1 MEEKNLEPKKTLT
14 MRQLAAIIVTALFF
28 AFQMYIALVKQLT
41 PMLQGPLHLVFAL
54 TLVYIYFPADYN
66 YRKKTR
72 KAAEAE
78 GKTPDPELMKKH
90 AWMNWLDIPCFL
102 GIAYMLWYVVSQYER
117 LTDYVLGISPV
128 LTIDYIAMVVCIAIL
143 LLAVYRTL
151 GMMLTAFIGAFI
163 LFAWISPHLPGIFY
177 TKPKSTIVKFLNQFT
192 AGMVMTESGIFGTP
206 LYTSASTLF
215 YFMVFG
221 AFFSEIGG
229 GQLLID
235 IGMKASNKS
244 SGGPAKAAVLSSG
257 LMGMISGSA
266 VANVATTGVMT
277 IPMMKKI
284 GYAPEE
290 AGAVEAVAST
300 GGQIMPPIM
309 GVGAFIM
316 AEMLGISYLKVATAA
331 IIPALAY
338 YFAVFVLV
346 DRLAAKRAGRI
357 DKSVDAT
364 ITVSRK
370 VIPRLFLLIPAILL
384 VIWIIRGASLMRAG
398 MIGIFACIACDI
410 LNYFVNKE
418 DFIDIKA
425 LGNCCMDG
433 AKQAASIAIP
443 TAACGI
449 IINVVTGQ
457 TSLATNLSNLISA
470 LGTSNLFLALLIGMA
485 GCMVLGMALPTVA
498 AYLVGTILF
507 VPCIKPILL
516 ASGQPDMTANLCA
529 NMFVFYYGIM
539 AQITPPVCVASYTAA
554 GIADANAMK
563 TGLKGFT
570 FAMVGFL
577 VPFVFVYNPAILL
590 QGSAAEIALAAAQL
604 GLGTFF
610 LAVVVSGFFKSELGK
625 IERALLLLAS
635 ILLIMPEMLTSIAGA
650 VIGIAVLVMSVIKS
664 KKTQAAAA

>member
-1 MEEKNLEPKKTLT
+1 MEANKKINVRTI
-14 MRQLAAIIVTALFF
+14 AATAVTAVFF

-41 PMLQGPLHLVFAL
+41 PMLQSPLHLVFAL
-54 TLVYIYFPADYN
+54 TLVFLYFPADYN
-66 YRKKTR
+66 YRKKLR
-72 KAAEAE
+72 KAAEAKGE
-78 GKTPDPELMKKH
+78 TPDPALLNKR
-90 AWMNWLDIPCFL
+90 AWMNWLDIPAFI
-102 GIAYMLWYVVSQYER
+102 GIAYLLWYVITQNAR
-117 LTDYVLGISPV
+117 LNDFVVGISDV
-128 LTIDYIAMVVCIAIL
+128 YTIDYVCMVVTILLL

-151 GMMLTAFIGAFI
+151 GIMLTAFIAVFI
-163 LFAWISPHLPGIFY
+163 LYAWTAPYLPGILY
-177 TKPKSTIVKFLNQFT
+177 TKPKSTMLKFLNQFT

-221 AFFSEIGG
+221 AFFSTIGG

-235 IGMKASNKS
+235 LGMKVSNKS

-284 GYAPEE
+284 GYEPEE

-316 AEMLGISYLKVATAA
+316 AEMLGINYMKVAAAA
-331 IIPALAY
+331 IIPAVAY

-346 DRLAAKRAGRI
+346 DRIAAKRAANI
-357 DKSVDAT
+357 DSNVDAS
-364 ITVSRK
+364 IQVDRK
-370 VIPRLFLLIPAILL
+370 ILPRLFLLIPALLL

-398 MIGIFACIACDI
+398 MIGIFACIACDVV
-410 LNYFVNKE
+410 NYFVNKE
-418 DFIDIKA
+418 DFIDLKG
-425 LGNCCMDG
+425 LWNCCVDG

-470 LGTSNLFLALLIGMA
+470 LGTENLFVALLIAMV
-485 GCMVLGMALPTVA
+485 GCMILGMALPTVA

-507 VPCIKPILL
+507 VPCIRPILL
-516 ASGQPDMTANLCA
+516 ATGMAEFTANLCA

-554 GIADANAMK
+554 GIADGNAMK
-563 TGLKGFT
+563 TGLKGFS
-570 FAMVGFL
+570 FALVGFL

-590 QGSAAEIALAAAQL
+590 QGTVVEIVIATAQMA
-604 GLGTFF
+604 LGTYF
-610 LAVVVSGFFKSELGK
+610 LAITVSGFFKRNLK
-625 IERALLLLAS
+625 AWERIALFAAA
-635 ILLIMPEMLTSIAGA
+635 ICLIAPEVIST
-650 VIGIAVLVMSVIKS
+650 VIGIVLGLAILSLDSIAA
-664 KKTQAAAA
+664 KKAAKAA